1 MSAPRMS
8 QSIVNV
14 LSADLELAFE
24 FYCAAS
30 EIVDDFEDYG
40 PQLCGTEAGDY
51 DDSTPIGKLQ
61 RARNAIIRRLQAAS
75 AERSAG

>member
-8 QSIVNV
+8 QTIVDV
-14 LSADLELAFE
+14 LANDLELAFE

-40 PQLCGTEAGDY
+40 PQLYGTETSEY
-51 DDSTPIGKLQ
+51 DESTPIGKLQ
-61 RARNAIIRRLQAAS
+61 RARNTIIERLQAAS
-75 AERSAG
+75 AERSAE

>member
-1 MSAPRMS
+1 MSATRMS
-8 QSIVNV
+8 QAIVDV

-40 PQLCGTEAGDY
+40 PQLCGTEDGEY
-51 DDSTPIGKLQ
+51 GESTPIGKLQ
-61 RARNAIIRRLQAAS
+61 RARNIIIERLQAAS
-75 AERSAG
+75 AERSAE